1 MFVNR
6 EKLEEAFRLLDEGK
20 ASYRDLE
27 SRLGIPKSTLQR
39 WYAKRLEKIIEERKK
54 ELIDLEQKISKLQ
67 MEFSS
72 LKKKYEE
79 KIRVLEEEYSKK
91 RKSLEEIKA
100 LFEKQG
106 ISLDE
111 GLKILSSVVSLKKE
125 HEILRDKVEKLKN
138 EASSRENRIKI
149 LRNDEMMYYG
159 IISRLQAEISRLQ
172 AEYNSWVYWWRNEL
186 PELEKTKSQ
195 LQNSIK
201 MLEDKKL
208 GLMAEIDVLENTKAK
223 LQKSIKALED
233 EKAKLMIEIDERKKE
248 AENHAKKIRK
258 EAEDYAEKTRKEAED
273 YAEKIRKEVEDH
285 VRRIIADAKN
295 EIESLKRE
303 GEKLRAEKEL
313 LESAI
318 RCLARRIH
326 MLRELSLS

>member
-1 MFVNR
+1 MLN
-6 EKLEEAFRLLDEGK
+6 EGK
-20 ASYRDLE
+20 ASFRDLE

-100 LFEKQG
+100 FFEKQG

-125 HEILRDKVEKLKN
+125 HEILRDKVERLKN

-172 AEYNSWVYWWRNEL
+172 AEYNSWVYWQQNEL

-208 GLMAEIDVLENTKAK
+208 GLMAEIDELENTKAK

-233 EKAKLMIEIDERKKE
+233 AKAVLMIEIDERKKE
-248 AENHAKKIRK
+248 AEDHAKRIRK
-258 EAEDYAEKTRKEAED
+258 EAEDYAER
-273 YAEKIRKEVEDH
+273 IRKETEDH
-285 VRRIIADAKN
+285 AKRIIADAEEKRKKIMD

-303 GEKLRAEKEL
+303 REKIRAEKEL
-313 LESAI
+313 LKSAV
-318 RCLARRIH
+318 RGLAGRIH